1 MRWVV
6 FGLLLASSFLA
17 GAPKWVKQ
25 CSGVA
30 KLSKGN
36 IVACG
41 SADILDGDVDYAAS
55 MASAVARDK
64 LADFVLKDQ
73 KVDSKK
79 EVSVQLPSL
88 LKAKWV
94 DSSRVYVLLGVD
106 SKSSKQVKVIVQKKP
121 SGVITPPNNQKQT
134 PVEQK
139 ISPPTKSAA
148 QPPLQKE
155 ITPKN

>member
-6 FGLLLASSFLA
+6 FGLLLASVLA

-41 SADILDGDVDYAAS
+41 SADILDGDVDYAMS
-55 MASAVARDK
+55 MASTMARDK

-94 DSSRVYVLLGVD
+94 DSNRVYVLLGMD
-106 SKSSKQVKVIVQKKP
+106 SKSAKQVKVIVQKKP
-121 SGVITPPNNQKQT
+121 SGIVTPPDNQKQT
-134 PVEQK
+134 PAEQK
-139 ISPPTKSAA
+139 TNPPAKNAT

-155 ITPKN
+155 STN

>member
-1 MRWVV
+1 MKWVV

-25 CSGVA
+25 CSAIA

-36 IVACG
+36 ILACG
-41 SADILDGDVDYAAS
+41 SADILDGDVDYAMS
-55 MASAVARDK
+55 MASTMARDK
-64 LADFVLKDQ
+64 LADFILKDQ
-73 KVDSKK
+73 KVDPKK
-79 EVSVQLPSL
+79 EVSVQLQSM

-94 DSSRVYVLLGVD
+94 DSSRVYVLLGMD
-106 SKSSKQVKVIVQKKP
+106 SKSSKEVKVIVQKKP
-121 SGVITPPNNQKQT
+121 SKVITPPSNQKQS

-139 ISPPTKSAA
+139 TNPPAKNAT

-155 ITPKN
+155 STKH